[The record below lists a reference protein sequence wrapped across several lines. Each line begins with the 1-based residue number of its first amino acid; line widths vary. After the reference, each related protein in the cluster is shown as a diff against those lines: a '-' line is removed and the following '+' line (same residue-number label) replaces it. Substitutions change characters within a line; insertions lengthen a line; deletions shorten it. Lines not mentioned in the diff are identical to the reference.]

1 MRNGCRRHRFAV
13 DSYSICARVG
23 TEGCRCVFPF
33 FGDAVLLF
41 FSCVQILC
49 AVELV
54 HQSDVFYSSV
64 LQFYCVVQL
73 SLCRS
78 QWNGS
83 VNASRRLLVLQ
94 YCLTILIVFSKSL
107 LVDRIET
114 ATSWMRVEC

>member
-1 MRNGCRRHRFAV
+1 MGL
-13 DSYSICARVG
+13 SGPLI
-23 TEGCRCVFPF
+23 
-33 FGDAVLLF
+33 DAVLLWF
-41 FSCVQILC
+41 ACAEILC
-49 AVELV
+49 ALELV